1 MPNIKQIINF
11 FNTNDKKKII
21 IIILLFL
28 IGALFESISVGLIL
42 PIFSILIGGKDS
54 LLNSELF
61 IKFSPDFM
69 IKILENNS
77 EQTILFSS
85 LIIIT
90 VVYFIKN
97 FYLSG
102 SYYLAYKIIYQFQ
115 TDISDNLFK
124 KYLSLPYNF
133 FLNSNIEI
141 NFGNFF
147 IALLLSLLLS
157 LIVKI
162 TYLKVGRALN
172 DKDYF
177 SDTFIPLAII
187 TTLVITVVKFSLAL
201 SLGLVGALSIVRFR
215 AAIKEPEELVY
226 LFFVIAIGLA
236 NGANQFLLSIIS
248 TLIIVFFLI
257 IRNIFK
263 DNKNKD
269 GNFGSDTNI
278 ISINISKDAKN
289 IDTIIEE
296 LKNNFKYL
304 KLKSAN
310 FDKTQHNYIFW
321 YEIDEDKKMALLKE
335 IPKYCDENINIS
347 IYSKSG
353 AFE

>member
-1 MPNIKQIINF
+1 MNEIIDKQ
-11 FNTNDKKKII
+11 
-21 IIILLFL
+21 
-28 IGALFESISVGLIL
+28 
-42 PIFSILIGGKDS
+42 
-54 LLNSELF
+54 
-61 IKFSPDFM
+61 
-69 IKILENNS
+69 
-77 EQTILFSS
+77 
-85 LIIIT
+85 
-90 VVYFIKN
+90 
-97 FYLSG
+97 
-102 SYYLAYKIIYQFQ
+102 
-115 TDISDNLFK
+115 NLQ
-124 KYLSLPYNF
+124 NF

-147 IALLLSLLLS
+147 IAILLSLLLS
-157 LIVKI
+157 LIVKM

-257 IRNIFK
+257 IRNTFM
-263 DNKNKD
+263 NKRNKD
-269 GNFGSDTNI
+269 GNFGSDANI

-289 IDTIIEE
+289 IDTIVDE
-296 LKNNFKYL
+296 LRNNFKYL

-310 FDKTQHNYIFW
+310 FDKFQNNYVFW
-321 YEIDEDKKMALLKE
+321 YEIEEDKKMALLKE

-347 IYSKSG
+347 LYSKSG

>member
-1 MPNIKQIINF
+1 MNEIIDKQ
-11 FNTNDKKKII
+11 
-21 IIILLFL
+21 
-28 IGALFESISVGLIL
+28 
-42 PIFSILIGGKDS
+42 
-54 LLNSELF
+54 
-61 IKFSPDFM
+61 
-69 IKILENNS
+69 
-77 EQTILFSS
+77 
-85 LIIIT
+85 
-90 VVYFIKN
+90 
-97 FYLSG
+97 
-102 SYYLAYKIIYQFQ
+102 
-115 TDISDNLFK
+115 NLQ
-124 KYLSLPYNF
+124 NF

-147 IALLLSLLLS
+147 IALFLSLLLS
-157 LIVKI
+157 LIVKL

-257 IRNIFK
+257 IRNTFM
-263 DNKNKD
+263 NKRNKD
-269 GNFGSDTNI
+269 GNFGSDANI
-278 ISINISKDAKN
+278 ISINISNDAKN
-289 IDTIIEE
+289 IDTIVDE
-296 LKNNFKYL
+296 LRNNFKYL

-310 FDKTQHNYIFW
+310 FDKFQNNYVFW
-321 YEIDEDKKMALLKE
+321 YEIEEDKKMALLKE
-335 IPKYCDENINIS
+335 IPKHCDENINIS
-347 IYSKSG
+347 LYSKSG

>member
-1 MPNIKQIINF
+1 MNEIIDKQ
-11 FNTNDKKKII
+11 
-21 IIILLFL
+21 
-28 IGALFESISVGLIL
+28 
-42 PIFSILIGGKDS
+42 
-54 LLNSELF
+54 
-61 IKFSPDFM
+61 
-69 IKILENNS
+69 
-77 EQTILFSS
+77 
-85 LIIIT
+85 
-90 VVYFIKN
+90 
-97 FYLSG
+97 
-102 SYYLAYKIIYQFQ
+102 
-115 TDISDNLFK
+115 NLQ
-124 KYLSLPYNF
+124 NF

-157 LIVKI
+157 FIVKL

-257 IRNIFK
+257 IRNTFM
-263 DNKNKD
+263 NKRNKD
-269 GNFGSDTNI
+269 GNFGSDANI

-289 IDTIIEE
+289 IDTIVDE
-296 LKNNFKYL
+296 LRNNFKYL

-310 FDKTQHNYIFW
+310 FDKFQNNYVFW
-321 YEIDEDKKMALLKE
+321 YEIEEDKKMALLKE